1 MDWLV
6 KHQANLDCA
15 TKLLRTKKGD
25 EVIVIGERRNYLST
39 VISALRAEK
48 LVLKGCEEYLTYVS
62 ASSSEI
68 SSVKDI
74 RIVKDFSNV
83 FHDELPELPPN
94 YEVEFGIEIFPGTA
108 PMSIALYKMAPRS
121 LRSLKRRFKNDI
133 LVYSRAEEEHDAHL
147 QVVLQIL
154 REKQLYVKFR
164 KWYYRRFV
172 EGFSLI
178 VAPPTKLLHKG
189 PDSRKDFSVY
199 NDASLL
205 ACLLDDGSL
214 LAKLQV
220 KPRWIE
226 QIKGKQLED
235 ESLGSHFRQ
244 IENGKTL
251 DFGLNSEGVLYF
263 YGRAVHQKMLILG
276 SLYYKKHVKAD
287 HQFPSGLLQ
296 PVRIPLWKWER
307 KLAKLYVSE
316 IVRLH
321 WYQFPS
327 YLIEILASRLSFG
340 ISYMKHWL
348 PPELDQI
355 HDVFHVS
362 MLRRYRSDPT
372 HIVSIEEIEVRPDL
386 AFEKKM
392 VQILDRDVKVLRRNS
407 VPLVKINFSP
417 SSSPPSAFPYP
428 CLTHI
433 FFFSFCRPTPFAFS
447 VVFNRVF
454 ASSSS
459 LLYSWLSLNSPPFF
473 GGWLNIDWGNT
484 SQGVEKCTNFIEAI
498 RIFCLSID

>member
-1 MDWLV
+1 MITPQSERDFAMLIEKAKIAEDVKRAERQNLEKDKGRNKRVWEPSSSAIGPKKKARFNGPVKVGPPIATFGSQPSDLMELSFEEFDIILGMDWLV

-25 EVIVIGERRNYLST
+25 EVIVIGERRNYLSN

-108 PMSIALYKMAPRS
+108 PMSIALYKMAPKELEELKAQIQELLDRGFIRPSVS
-121 LRSLKRRFKNDI
+121 LWRAPVL
-133 LVYSRAEEEHDAHL
+133 LVKKQDETMRIAEEEHDAHL
-147 QVVLQIL
+147 HVVLQIL
-154 REKQLYVKFR
+154 REKQLYVKF
-164 KWYYRRFV
+164 KKFDA
-172 EGFSLI
+172 L
-178 VAPPTKLLHKG
+178 
-189 PDSRKDFSVY
+189 SRWTVTDLRAMFARL
-199 NDASLL
+199 N
-205 ACLLDDGSL
+205 LLDDGSL

-276 SLYYKKHVKAD
+276 SLYYKKHIVVLVLCILVKVD

-296 PVRIPLWKWER
+296 PVEIPLWKWER
-307 KLAKLYVSE
+307 
-316 IVRLH
+316 
-321 WYQFPS
+321 
-327 YLIEILASRLSFG
+327 
-340 ISYMKHWL
+340 L
-348 PPELDQI
+348 PLELDQI

-362 MLRRYRSDPT
+362 MLRRYHSDLT

-392 VQILDRDVKVLRRNS
+392 VQIFDRDVKVLRRNS
-407 VPLVKINFSP
+407 VPLVKVLWRNHTF
-417 SSSPPSAFPYP
+417 
-428 CLTHI
+428 
-433 FFFSFCRPTPFAFS
+433 
-447 VVFNRVF
+447 
-454 ASSSS
+454 
-459 LLYSWLSLNSPPFF
+459 
-473 GGWLNIDWGNT
+473 
-484 SQGVEKCTNFIEAI
+484 EEATWEPEEAM
-498 RIFCLSID
+498 RQ

>member
-205 ACLLDDGSL
+205 A
-214 LAKLQV
+214 
-220 KPRWIE
+220 WY
-226 QIKGKQLED
+226 
-235 ESLGSHFRQ
+235 

-276 SLYYKKHVKAD
+276 SLYYKKHVVVLVLCILVKAD